1 MKAKNSTAG
10 PRGGGIYTIGLLA
23 VILVVMFWRSFLP
36 DYVHFSNDGP
46 LGQQNAEWLRMPDS
60 VTGMWA
66 NLNYLGGDAGTW
78 TLSVTAILHMLLT
91 PVNFAKF
98 YPAITLLLLGLGA
111 WTFFRQ
117 LKVTPLAA
125 ALAAVAAMLNS
136 TFFSTACWGVASQ
149 EIAVGMVFFALALI
163 SGCHAGM
170 PLLLRWARLALAGLC
185 VGVNVIEAADIGALL
200 SLMVAFYALFQAW
213 AESEGTDLRKVVR
226 GITRVT
232 VVALFALFIAIQS
245 VLALV
250 GTNIQGVAGTAQ
262 DADTKIAQWD
272 WATQWSLPK
281 DETLGLIIPGLFGYK
296 LDTPKGMMPP
306 LQDAYRNGA
315 YWGAVGRAPELDR
328 YFDAGSQGPQ
338 PSGPNLFMRFTG
350 GGNFCGIL
358 VLLVAAWAIAQS
370 FRRQNSVFSP
380 FQKRMIWFWAVVMVL
395 CLLFA
400 WGRFAPFYAIL
411 YRLPYFSTIRNPAK
425 FIIFFGCALVT
436 IFAYGMDALNRRYLN
451 PGVTNSTGLRI
462 QIKNWWAAAGRFDR
476 RWTFASIGL
485 VVATL
490 LGWLIYVAQKPAMIA
505 YLQKVGFPDA
515 DPKNDNSAPAL
526 LAFSYGQV
534 AWFFLLL
541 LIAVALLLLLIS
553 GCFAGPRAKAG
564 GILLGAFLV
573 FDLGRANLPWV
584 IHWDYKQKYEIDS
597 LNPVLKFLRDKPYE
611 NRVADLPFRI
621 PPELQLFEEL
631 YRIEWLQHHFPFY
644 NIQSLDF
651 VMMPRMPEDIK
662 AFKMALAP
670 RDQTSA
676 LLMAREW
683 QLTSTRYLLGPAL
696 YLQPLNEQLDPAG
709 HRFRILQ
716 RFDVLPK
723 PGIANNYGIS
733 QKQFAHYL
741 PLEDLTAYP
750 NPDGD
755 FALFEFTA
763 ALPRA
768 KIYSNWQ
775 VYTNDQAVLKS
786 LGDLAFDPANTVL
799 VSTPAPDLAP
809 AASQE
814 NSGSV
819 EYRGYTSKQVVL
831 SAQTTS
837 PSVLL
842 LNDKF
847 DPHWSV
853 TVDGKP
859 ADLLRCNFI
868 MRGVY
873 LPTPG
878 THAVVFDFGL
888 SHRPLFITLTA
899 FLVGFG
905 LCGFIFYA
913 SRRSMPAN
921 QP

>member
-1 MKAKNSTAG
+1 MNDKKAPAVSAASVLCAVALL
-10 PRGGGIYTIGLLA
+10 GIVLSLL
-23 VILVVMFWRSFLP
+23 FWRSFHP

-46 LGQQNAEWLRMPDS
+46 LGQQNSAWMRLPGGF
-60 VTGMWA
+60 TGSWA
-66 NLNYLGGDAGTW
+66 DLNYLGTSGAW
-78 TLSVTAILHMLLT
+78 TPSINALLHMALS
-91 PVNFAKF
+91 PVAYAKF
-98 YPAITLLLLGLGA
+98 DPALTLLILGLGA

-117 LKVTPLAA
+117 LKLSPLAALVA
-125 ALAAVAAMLNS
+125 ALAAELNS
-136 TFFSTACWGVASQ
+136 TFFSNACWGVASQ
-149 EIAVGMVFFALALI
+149 DTAIGMDFFALALI
-163 SGCHAGM
+163 VGCNSAT
-170 PLLLRWARLALAGLC
+170 PVLIRWTRLALAGLC
-185 VGVNVIEAADIGALL
+185 VGINVVEAADIGALL
-200 SLMVAFYALFQAW
+200 SMLVALFAVFH
-213 AESEGTDLRKVVR
+213 ALSESDGTTLHKVFR
-226 GITRVT
+226 GVSRVA
-232 VVALFALFIAIQS
+232 VIALFALFIAIQS
-245 VLALV
+245 VLVLV

-262 DADTKIAQWD
+262 DNDTRAAQWD

-281 DETLGLIIPGLFGYK
+281 AETAALLVPGLFGYK
-296 LDTPKGMMPP
+296 MDTPNGMMPP
-306 LQDAYRNGA
+306 FKDAYRNGA
-315 YWGAVGRAPELDR
+315 YWGGVGRAPELDR
-328 YFDAGSQGPQ
+328 YFDAGSQGSP
-338 PSGPNLFMRFTG
+338 PSGPNIYMRFTG
-350 GGNFCGIL
+350 GGNYCGIL
-358 VLLVAAWAIAQS
+358 VLLVAGWTIAQS
-370 FRRQNSVFSP
+370 FRRANSIVSRA
-380 FQKRMIWFWAVVMVL
+380 QKRMIWFWAVVML
-395 CLLFA
+395 FCLLFA

-411 YRLPYFSTIRNPAK
+411 YQLPYFSTIRNPSK
-425 FIIFFGCALVT
+425 FIIFFSIALV
-436 IFAYGMDALNRRYLN
+436 IICAYGMDALSRLYLD
-451 PGVTNSTGLRI
+451 PKVTKTAGLRL
-462 QIKNWWAAAGRFDR
+462 QFKNWWAAAGSFDR
-476 RWTFASIGL
+476 RWTFASLGL
-485 VVATL
+485 VLGAL
-490 LGWLIYVAQKPAMIA
+490 LGWLIYLAQKPAMIA

-553 GCFAGPRAKAG
+553 GCFAGRRAKAG

-584 IHWDYKQKYEIDS
+584 IHWDYKQKYEINS
-597 LNPVLKFLRDKPYE
+597 LNPVLRLLSDRPYE

-621 PPELQLFEEL
+621 PPELQLFEEV
-631 YRIEWLQHHFPFY
+631 YRIEWMQHHFPFY

-651 VMMPRMPEDIK
+651 VQMPRMPDDIRAYK
-662 AFKMALAP
+662 ESIGGSGP
-670 RDQTSA
+670 V
-676 LLMAREW
+676 REW
-683 QLTSTRYLLGPAL
+683 QLTNTRYLLGPSA
-696 YLQPLNEQLDPAG
+696 YIQPMNEQLDPVG

-741 PLEDLTAYP
+741 PLEQLTIAP
-750 NPDGD
+750 SADGD
-755 FALFEFTA
+755 YALFEFTG

-775 VYTNDQAVLKS
+775 VNTNDHAVLKS
-786 LGDLAFDPANTVL
+786 LGDLAFDPAKTVL

-819 EYRGYTSKQVVL
+819 EYRDYNSKQIVL
-831 SAQTTS
+831 SAQTTN

-847 DPHWSV
+847 DPHWRV

-905 LCGFIFYA
+905 LCGCLFFA
-913 SRRSMPAN
+913 SRRPTPAN